1 MKVGFRIKKRYW
13 MTILVLIILGW
24 FGYKAAHASH
34 KSNEGTKFVIGV
46 SQANLTEPWRV
57 AMNNEIKSESD
68 RYKDLHV
75 IYTDAAHSIDKQK
88 QDINKLLDFGIDL
101 LIISTNDSKSL
112 TPIIAKV
119 HKKIPVIVL
128 GRAIDGYDYSL
139 FIGPANEVIGRNAGQ
154 LVADLAGDKK
164 VNLVEIQGLSQS
176 PPVIERSK
184 GFNEIIENHPNI
196 HQVDTIVA
204 DWNRDKAEDEVIER
218 LKKNRKINFVFAH
231 SDAMALGVHRALEK
245 KGIQGV
251 NIIGVDGLEGDDGGL
266 DLVRRNILKGTFA
279 YRTGG
284 NESIQYAM
292 DLLQGKSGIPKKIL
306 LRVNKITK
314 ENVDQYVQTKQNTL
328 DEPKKLKKHIVLGFV
343 QVGKESSWRAAN
355 SSSIKKAAQDFD
367 IDLKFKN
374 ANQSIDNQIE
384 AIRNF
389 IKERVDVIA
398 FSPVVQ
404 TGYEEVLKEAKR
416 AGIPVILTDRELDFN
431 DDSLWLTSIG
441 SDFQEEGRRAAR
453 WLLGFTKGVKKDINI
468 VELQGTQG
476 SSPAVYRKKGFE
488 ELLKNNTNYHIIASQ
503 SADFTKEAGKR
514 VMKEMLERYGDK
526 IQVVYSHND
535 DMALG
540 AIEAIEEAG
549 KRPGKDILIISVDAT
564 KEAFNALFSGK
575 LNLTVECNPL
585 LGPELMKVILDYQEG
600 KEIPV
605 KIVTKEGIFSQDNAK
620 REFINRAY

>member
-1 MKVGFRIKKRYW
+1 
-13 MTILVLIILGW
+13 MTILVLIILGL

-68 RYKDLHV
+68 RYNDLHV

-204 DWNRDKAEDEVIER
+204 DWNRDKAEDEVIGR

-314 ENVDQYVQTKQNTL
+314 ENVDQFVQTKQNTL
-328 DEPKKLKKHIVLGFV
+328 DEPKKLKNHIILGFV

-404 TGYEEVLKEAKR
+404 TGYEEVLREAKR

>member
-1 MKVGFRIKKRYW
+1 VKAGFRIKKRYW

-218 LKKNRKINFVFAH
+218 LKKNRNINFVFAH

-404 TGYEEVLKEAKR
+404 TGYEEVLREAKR

>member
-1 MKVGFRIKKRYW
+1 MKAGFRIKKRYW

-184 GFNEIIENHPNI
+184 GFIEIIENHPNI

-404 TGYEEVLKEAKR
+404 TGYEEVLREAKR

>member
-1 MKVGFRIKKRYW
+1 VKAGFRIKKRYW

-24 FGYKAAHASH
+24 FGFKAAHASH

-314 ENVDQYVQTKQNTL
+314 ENVDQYVQTKQNIL

-404 TGYEEVLKEAKR
+404 TGYEEVLREAKR

-453 WLLGFTKGVKKDINI
+453 WLLGFTKEVKKDINI

-476 SSPAVYRKKGFE
+476 SSPAVYRKRGFE
-488 ELLKNNTNYHIIASQ
+488 ELLKSNTNYHIIASQ

>member
-1 MKVGFRIKKRYW
+1 MKAGFRIKKRYW
-13 MTILVLIILGW
+13 MTILVLIILGL

-68 RYKDLHV
+68 RYNDLHV

-204 DWNRDKAEDEVIER
+204 DWNRDKAEDEVIGR

-314 ENVDQYVQTKQNTL
+314 ENVDQFVQTKQNTL
-328 DEPKKLKKHIVLGFV
+328 DEPKKLKNHIILGFV

-404 TGYEEVLKEAKR
+404 TGYEEVLREAKR

>member
-1 MKVGFRIKKRYW
+1 MKAGFRIKKRYW

-374 ANQSIDNQIE
+374 ANQSIDNQIK

-404 TGYEEVLKEAKR
+404 TGYEEVLREAKR

>member
-1 MKVGFRIKKRYW
+1 VKAGFRIKKRYW

-404 TGYEEVLKEAKR
+404 TGYEEVLREAKR

-453 WLLGFTKGVKKDINI
+453 WLLGFTKEVKKDINI

-476 SSPAVYRKKGFE
+476 SSPAVYRKRGFE
-488 ELLKNNTNYHIIASQ
+488 ELLKSNTNYHIIASQ

-620 REFINRAY
+620 RKFINRAY

>member
-1 MKVGFRIKKRYW
+1 MKAGFRIKKRYW

-204 DWNRDKAEDEVIER
+204 DWNRDKAEDEVIKR

-251 NIIGVDGLEGDDGGL
+251 NLIGVDGLEGDDGGL

-404 TGYEEVLKEAKR
+404 TGYEEVLREAKR

>member
-1 MKVGFRIKKRYW
+1 VKAGFRIKKRYW

-24 FGYKAAHASH
+24 FGFKAAHASH

-314 ENVDQYVQTKQNTL
+314 ENVDQYVQTKQNTF

-404 TGYEEVLKEAKR
+404 TGYEEVLREAKR

-453 WLLGFTKGVKKDINI
+453 WLLGFTKEVKKDINI

-476 SSPAVYRKKGFE
+476 SSPAVYRKRGFE
-488 ELLKNNTNYHIIASQ
+488 ELLKSNTNYHIIASQ

>member
-1 MKVGFRIKKRYW
+1 MKAGFRIKKRYW
-13 MTILVLIILGW
+13 MAILVLIILGW

-34 KSNEGTKFVIGV
+34 QSNEGTKFVIGV

-184 GFNEIIENHPNI
+184 GFKEIIENHPNI

-204 DWNRDKAEDEVIER
+204 DWNRDKAEDEVIKR

-245 KGIQGV
+245 KGIQGF

-284 NESIQYAM
+284 KESIQCAM

-314 ENVDQYVQTKQNTL
+314 DNVDQYVQTKQNTL
-328 DEPKKLKKHIVLGFV
+328 NISKQQKNRIELGFV

-355 SSSIKKAAQDFD
+355 SSSIKKAAQDFG
-367 IDLKFKN
+367 IELKFKN
-374 ANQSIDNQIE
+374 ANQSMNNQIK

-389 IKERVDVIA
+389 IRERVDIIA
-398 FSPVVQ
+398 FSPIVQ
-404 TGYEEVLKEAKR
+404 TGYEDVLKEAKM
-416 AGIPVILTDRELDFN
+416 AGIPVILTDRELSLK
-431 DDSLWLTSIG
+431 DDTLWLTSIG

-453 WLLGFTKGVKKDINI
+453 WLLEQTKGVKKNINI
-468 VELQGTQG
+468 VELQGTPG
-476 SSPAVYRKKGFE
+476 ASPTVYRKKGFE
-488 ELLKNNTNYHIIASQ
+488 ELLRNHSNYHIIASQ
-503 SADFTKEAGKR
+503 SGDFTKEAGR
-514 VMKEMLERYGDK
+514 SVMKDYLEKYGEE
-526 IQVVYSHND
+526 IQVVYAHND

-540 AIEAIEEAG
+540 AIEAIEEYG

-564 KEAFNALFSGK
+564 KEAFNALFAGK
-575 LNLTVECNPL
+575 LNLTVECNPM
-585 LGPELMKVILDYQEG
+585 LGPELMKVIMDYTEG

-605 KIVTKEGIFSQDNAK
+605 KIVTEEGIFSQENAK
-620 REFINRAY
+620 RDFINRAY

>member
-1 MKVGFRIKKRYW
+1 MKAGFRIKKRYW

-24 FGYKAAHASH
+24 FGFKAAHASH

-184 GFNEIIENHPNI
+184 GFKEIIENHPNI

-404 TGYEEVLKEAKR
+404 TGYEEVLREAKR

-476 SSPAVYRKKGFE
+476 SSPAVYRKRGFE

>member
-1 MKVGFRIKKRYW
+1 MKARFRIKKIYW
-13 MTILVLIILGW
+13 ITILVFMILGG
-24 FGYKAAHASH
+24 FGYRAGHASH
-34 KSNEGTKFVIGV
+34 QANEGTKFVIGV

-57 AMNNEIKSESD
+57 AMNNEIKNEAD
-68 RYKDLHV
+68 RYKELQV

-88 QDINKLLDFGIDL
+88 QDINKLLGFGIDL

-128 GRAIDGYDYSL
+128 GRAIDGYDYTL
-139 FIGPANEVIGRNAGQ
+139 FIGPANEAIGRNAGH
-154 LVADLAGDKK
+154 LVADLVGDKQ
-164 VNLVEIQGLSQS
+164 VNLVEIQGLAES
-176 PPVIERSK
+176 PPVMERSM
-184 GFNEIIENHPNI
+184 GFNESIQNHPNI

-204 DWNRDKAEDEVIER
+204 DWNRDKAEDQILER
-218 LKKNRKINFVFAH
+218 IKNLPPIDIVFAH
-231 SDAMALGVHRALEK
+231 SDAMALGAHRAFEK

-251 NIIGVDGLEGDDGGL
+251 KIIGVDGLEGENGGL
-266 DLVRRNILKGTFA
+266 DLIRRNILTGTFG

-284 NESIQYAM
+284 KESIQYAM

-314 ENVDQYVQTKQNTL
+314 DNVDQYVQIKQNTL
-328 DEPKKLKKHIVLGFV
+328 TVPKQQKNQIELGFV

-355 SSSIKKAAQDFD
+355 SSSIKKAAQDFG
-367 IDLKFKN
+367 IELKFKN
-374 ANQSIDNQIE
+374 ANQSMDNQIK

-389 IKERVDVIA
+389 IRERVDVIA

-404 TGYEEVLKEAKR
+404 TGYEDVLKEAKM
-416 AGIPVILTDRELDFN
+416 AGIPVILTDRELSLK

-453 WLLGFTKGVKKDINI
+453 WLLGQTKGVRKNINI

-488 ELLKNNTNYHIIASQ
+488 ELLKNNPNYHVIASQ
-503 SADFTKEAGKR
+503 SADFTKEAGRR
-514 VMKEMLERYGDK
+514 VMKEYLEKYGDK
-526 IQVVYSHND
+526 IQVVYAHND

-540 AIEAIEEAG
+540 AIEAIEEYG

-564 KEAFNALFSGK
+564 KEAFNALFAGK
-575 LNLTVECNPL
+575 LNLTVECNPM
-585 LGPELMKVILDYQEG
+585 LGPELMKVIMDYKEG

-605 KIVTKEGIFSQDNAK
+605 KIVTEEGIFSQENAK
-620 REFINRAY
+620 RDFINRAY

>member
-1 MKVGFRIKKRYW
+1 
-13 MTILVLIILGW
+13 
-24 FGYKAAHASH
+24 
-34 KSNEGTKFVIGV
+34 
-46 SQANLTEPWRV
+46 
-57 AMNNEIKSESD
+57 
-68 RYKDLHV
+68 
-75 IYTDAAHSIDKQK
+75 
-88 QDINKLLDFGIDL
+88 
-101 LIISTNDSKSL
+101 
-112 TPIIAKV
+112 
-119 HKKIPVIVL
+119 
-128 GRAIDGYDYSL
+128 
-139 FIGPANEVIGRNAGQ
+139 
-154 LVADLAGDKK
+154 
-164 VNLVEIQGLSQS
+164 
-176 PPVIERSK
+176 
-184 GFNEIIENHPNI
+184 
-196 HQVDTIVA
+196 
-204 DWNRDKAEDEVIER
+204 
-218 LKKNRKINFVFAH
+218 
-231 SDAMALGVHRALEK
+231 
-245 KGIQGV
+245 
-251 NIIGVDGLEGDDGGL
+251 
-266 DLVRRNILKGTFA
+266 
-279 YRTGG
+279 
-284 NESIQYAM
+284 M

-404 TGYEEVLKEAKR
+404 TGYEEVLREAKR

-476 SSPAVYRKKGFE
+476 SSPAVYRKRGFE

>member
-1 MKVGFRIKKRYW
+1 VKAGFRIKKRYW

-24 FGYKAAHASH
+24 FGFKAAHASH

-404 TGYEEVLKEAKR
+404 TGYEEVLREAKR

-453 WLLGFTKGVKKDINI
+453 WLLGFTKEVKKDINI

-476 SSPAVYRKKGFE
+476 SSPAVYRKRGFE
-488 ELLKNNTNYHIIASQ
+488 ELLKSNTNYHIIASQ

>member
-1 MKVGFRIKKRYW
+1 MKAGFRIKKRYW

-24 FGYKAAHASH
+24 FGFKAAHASH

-314 ENVDQYVQTKQNTL
+314 ENVDQYVQTKQNTF

-404 TGYEEVLKEAKR
+404 TGYEEVLREAKR

-453 WLLGFTKGVKKDINI
+453 WLLGFTKEVKKDINI

-476 SSPAVYRKKGFE
+476 SSPAVYRKRGFE
-488 ELLKNNTNYHIIASQ
+488 ELLKSNTNYHIIASQ